1 MNIVVI
7 EDEPLAAQAL
17 AALLIRLRPAARILA
32 CLGSV
37 EGAVE
42 WLREQPVPD
51 VLFCDIHLS
60 DGNSFDIFRQV
71 AIGAPVI
78 FTTAYDAYAIQAFEV
93 NSVDYLLKP
102 LQVAAVERAL
112 QKYDARHP
120 ATPLPAAVENVQ
132 RLVRT
137 APRARFLVKAGPALK
152 AVPVDQVAYFLA
164 EEGVVFLVTHP
175 GKRFIIPDTLDQLEG
190 QLDARNFFRINRQVI
205 LSIGAVQEIRPY
217 FKGRLVL
224 QVAPAAA
231 GEALVV
237 SAGRAPA
244 FKQWLDH

>member
-1 MNIVVI
+1 MTVVII

-17 AALLIRLRPAARILA
+17 AALLTRLRPAVRILA
-32 CLGSV
+32 ALGSV
-37 EGAVE
+37 EEAVD
-42 WLREQPVPD
+42 WLRAQPAPD

-71 AIGAPVI
+71 AVGVPVI
-78 FTTAYDAYAIQAFEV
+78 FTTAYDAYAIQAFQV

-102 LQVAAVERAL
+102 LQAAAVERAL
-112 QKYDARHP
+112 QKYETLHP
-120 ATPLPAAVENVQ
+120 ATRPVVLDNVQ
-132 RLVRT
+132 RLVA
-137 APRARFLVKAGPALK
+137 APRSRFLVRYGQALK
-152 AVPVDQVAYFLA
+152 AVPVDHVAYFLA
-164 EEGVVFLVTHP
+164 EEGVVFLVTHL
-175 GKRFIIPDTLDQLEG
+175 GKRFLLPDTLDQLEG
-190 QLDARNFFRINRQVI
+190 QLDARSFFRINRQFI

-224 QVAPAAA
+224 QVAPPVAE
-231 GEALVV
+231 EALVV

>member
-1 MNIVVI
+1 MNVVVI

-17 AALLIRLRPAARILA
+17 AALLTRLRPAARILA
-32 CLGSV
+32 SLGSV
-37 EGAVE
+37 EEAVE
-42 WLREQPVPD
+42 WLREQPAPD
-51 VLFCDIHLS
+51 LLLCDIHLS
-60 DGNSFDIFRQV
+60 DGNSFEIFRQV
-71 AIGAPVI
+71 AVSAPVI
-78 FTTAYDAYAIQAFEV
+78 FTTAYDAYAIQAFQV

-102 LQVAAVERAL
+102 LQAAEVERAL
-112 QKYDARHP
+112 QKYETLRP
-120 ATPLPAAVENVQ
+120 AALPAAAENVQ
-132 RLVRT
+132 RLVRAT
-137 APRARFLVKAGPALK
+137 PRTRFLVKTAQALK

-175 GKRFIIPDTLDQLEG
+175 GKRYIIPDTLDQLES
-190 QLDARNFFRINRQVI
+190 QLDAQNFFRINRQFI

-224 QVAPAAA
+224 QVVPPAAE
-231 GEALVV
+231 EALVV

>member
-1 MNIVVI
+1 MRVLII

-17 AALLIRLRPAARILA
+17 AALLTRLRPATHLLA
-32 CLGSV
+32 SLGSV
-37 EGAVE
+37 EEAVE
-42 WLREQPVPD
+42 WLREQPAPD

-71 AIGAPVI
+71 AVGAPVI
-78 FTTAYDAYAIQAFEV
+78 FTTAYDAYAIQAFQV

-102 LQVAAVERAL
+102 LQVAQVERAL
-112 QKYDARHP
+112 QKYETLNP
-120 ATPLPAAVENVQ
+120 ATRPAAVENVQ
-132 RLVRT
+132 RLVHAT
-137 APRARFLVKAGPALK
+137 PRSRFLVKTGQALK
-152 AVPVDQVAYFLA
+152 AIPVDDVAYFLA
-164 EEGVVFLVTHP
+164 EEGVVFLVTYP
-175 GKRFIIPDTLDQLEG
+175 GKRFIIADTLDQLES
-190 QLDARNFFRINRQVI
+190 QVDPQHFFRINRQVI

-224 QVAPAAA
+224 QVAPPIV

-244 FKQWLDH
+244 FKHWLDH

>member
-1 MNIVVI
+1 MNVVLI

-17 AALLIRLRPAARILA
+17 AALLTRLRPVTRVLA
-32 CLGSV
+32 SLGSV
-37 EGAVE
+37 EEAVDWLGAE
-42 WLREQPVPD
+42 PAPD
-51 VLFCDIHLS
+51 LLFCDIHLS

-71 AIGAPVI
+71 AVGAPVI

-102 LQVAAVERAL
+102 LQAAAVERAL
-112 QKYDARHP
+112 HKYESLNP
-120 ATPLPAAVENVQ
+120 ATRPVAVENVQ
-132 RLVRT
+132 RLVHT
-137 APRARFLVKAGPALK
+137 APRSRFLVKVGQALK

-175 GKRFIIPDTLDQLEG
+175 GKRFLLADTLDQLEG
-190 QLDARNFFRINRQVI
+190 QLDAQHFFRVNRQVI
-205 LSIGAVQEIRPY
+205 LSIGAVQEIRSY

-224 QVAPAAA
+224 QVAPPVA

>member
-1 MNIVVI
+1 MRVLII

-17 AALLIRLRPAARILA
+17 AALLTRLRPTTHILA
-32 CLGSV
+32 SLGSV
-37 EGAVE
+37 EEAVE
-42 WLREQPVPD
+42 WLRAHPAPE

-71 AIGAPVI
+71 AVSAPVI
-78 FTTAYDAYAIQAFEV
+78 FTTAYDAYAIQAFQV

-102 LQVAAVERAL
+102 LQAAEVERAL
-112 QKYDARHP
+112 QKYETRHP
-120 ATPLPAAVENVQ
+120 ATLPAAVENVQ
-132 RLVRT
+132 RLVHT
-137 APRARFLVKAGPALK
+137 TPRARFLVKSGQTLR

-175 GKRFIIPDTLDQLEG
+175 GKRYILPDTLDQLEG
-190 QLDARNFFRINRQVI
+190 QLDARSFFRINRQFI

-224 QVAPAAA
+224 QVAPPVA
-231 GEALVV
+231 EEVLVV

>member
-1 MNIVVI
+1 MRVVVI

-17 AALLIRLRPAARILA
+17 AALLARLRPATRLLA
-32 CLGSV
+32 SLGSV
-37 EGAVE
+37 EEAVE
-42 WLREQPVPD
+42 WLRAQPAPD
-51 VLFCDIHLS
+51 LLFCDIHLS

-71 AIGAPVI
+71 AVSAPVI
-78 FTTAYDAYAIQAFEV
+78 FTTAYDAYAIQAFQV

-102 LQVAAVERAL
+102 LQAAEVERAL
-112 QKYDARHP
+112 LKYEARHP
-120 ATPLPAAVENVQ
+120 AALPTAVENVQ
-132 RLVRT
+132 RLVQAT
-137 APRARFLVKAGPALK
+137 PRSRFLVKHGPALR
-152 AVPVDQVAYFLA
+152 AVPVDDVAYFLA

-175 GKRFIIPDTLDQLEG
+175 GKRFLLSDTLDQLES
-190 QLDARNFFRINRQVI
+190 QLDARRFFRINRQVI

-224 QVAPAAA
+224 QVAPPVA
-231 GEALVV
+231 EETLVV

>member
-1 MNIVVI
+1 MNVVLI

-17 AALLIRLRPAARILA
+17 AALLTRLRPAARILA
-32 CLGSV
+32 SLGSV
-37 EGAVE
+37 EEAVE
-42 WLREQPVPD
+42 WLREQPAPD
-51 VLFCDIHLS
+51 LLFCDIHLS

-71 AIGAPVI
+71 MVDVPVI
-78 FTTAYDAYAIQAFEV
+78 FTTAYDTYAIQAFQV

-102 LQVAAVERAL
+102 LQAAEVERAL
-112 QKYDARHP
+112 QKYETRHP
-120 ATPLPAAVENVQ
+120 ATLSAAVANVQ

-137 APRARFLVKAGPALK
+137 TPRSRFLVKSGLALK
-152 AVPVDQVAYFLA
+152 AVLVDDVAYFLA
-164 EEGVVFLVTHP
+164 EEGVVFLVTHQ
-175 GKRFIIPDTLDQLEG
+175 GKRHIIADTLDQLEG
-190 QLDARNFFRINRQVI
+190 QLDAQNFFRINRQFI

-224 QVAPAAA
+224 QVAPPVA
-231 GEALVV
+231 EESLVV

>member
-1 MNIVVI
+1 MNVVVI

-17 AALLIRLRPAARILA
+17 AVLLTRLRPATRILA
-32 CLGSV
+32 SLGSV
-37 EGAVE
+37 EEAVD
-42 WLREQPVPD
+42 WLRAQPAPD

-71 AIGAPVI
+71 VVHAPVI
-78 FTTAYDAYAIQAFEV
+78 FTTAYDAYAIQAFQV

-102 LQVAAVERAL
+102 LQVAEVERAL
-112 QKYDARHP
+112 QKYETLRP
-120 ATPLPAAVENVQ
+120 ATLPAAAENVQ
-132 RLVRT
+132 RLVHT
-137 APRARFLVKAGPALK
+137 TPRARFLVKTGQALK
-152 AVPVDQVAYFLA
+152 AVPVDDVAYFLA

-175 GKRFIIPDTLDQLEG
+175 GKRFIVPETLDQLEG
-190 QLDARNFFRINRQVI
+190 QLDAQHFFRINRQLI
-205 LSIGAVQEIRPY
+205 LSIDALQEIRPY

-224 QVAPAAA
+224 QVAPPVA
-231 GEALVV
+231 GEALIV

>member
-1 MNIVVI
+1 MNVVII

-17 AALLIRLRPAARILA
+17 AALLTRLRPATRILA
-32 CLGSV
+32 ALGSV
-37 EGAVE
+37 EEAVE
-42 WLREQPVPD
+42 WLRQQPAPD
-51 VLFCDIHLS
+51 LLFCDIHLS

-71 AIGAPVI
+71 AVGAPVI

-112 QKYDARHP
+112 HKYETLHP
-120 ATPLPAAVENVQ
+120 ATRPVAVENVQ
-132 RLVRT
+132 RLVHT
-137 APRARFLVKAGPALK
+137 TPRARFLVKTGPALQ
-152 AVPVDQVAYFLA
+152 AVPVEQVAYFLA

-175 GKRFIIPDTLDQLEG
+175 GKRFIIADTLDQLEG
-190 QLDARNFFRINRQVI
+190 QLDVRNFFRINRQFI
-205 LSIGAVQEIRPY
+205 LSIAAVQEIRPY

-224 QVAPAAA
+224 QVAPAVA
-231 GEALVV
+231 GQDLVV

>member
-1 MNIVVI
+1 MKVVII

-17 AALLIRLRPAARILA
+17 AALLIRLRPATRVLA
-32 CLGSV
+32 MLGSV
-37 EGAVE
+37 EEAVD
-42 WLREQPVPD
+42 WLRAQPAPD

-71 AIGAPVI
+71 AVGAPVV
-78 FTTAYDAYAIQAFEV
+78 FTTAYDAYAIQAFQV

-102 LQVAAVERAL
+102 LQAAEVERAL
-112 QKYDARHP
+112 QKYEARHP
-120 ATPLPAAVENVQ
+120 AALPAAVENVQ
-132 RLVRT
+132 RLVHT
-137 APRARFLVKAGPALK
+137 TPRARFLVKAGQALK

-175 GKRFIIPDTLDQLEG
+175 GKRYLLSDTLDQLEG
-190 QLDARNFFRINRQVI
+190 QLDARNFFRINRQFI
-205 LSIGAVQEIRPY
+205 LSISAVQEIRPY

-224 QVAPAAA
+224 QVAPPVAE
-231 GEALVV
+231 EALVV

>member
-1 MNIVVI
+1 MRVLII

-17 AALLIRLRPAARILA
+17 AALLTRLRPATHLLA
-32 CLGSV
+32 SLGSV
-37 EGAVE
+37 EEAVE
-42 WLREQPVPD
+42 WLRAHPAPE

-71 AIGAPVI
+71 AVGAPVI
-78 FTTAYDAYAIQAFEV
+78 FTTAYDAYAIQAFQV

-102 LQVAAVERAL
+102 LQAAEVARAL
-112 QKYDARHP
+112 QKYETRHP
-120 ATPLPAAVENVQ
+120 AMLPAAVENVQ
-132 RLVRT
+132 RLVHT
-137 APRARFLVKAGPALK
+137 TPRARFLVKVGQTLK

-175 GKRFIIPDTLDQLEG
+175 GKRYLLPDTLDQLEG
-190 QLDARNFFRINRQVI
+190 QLDARNFFRINRQFI

-224 QVAPAAA
+224 QVAPPAA
-231 GEALVV
+231 EEVLVV

-244 FKQWLDH
+244 FKHWLDH

>member
-1 MNIVVI
+1 MNVVVI

-17 AALLIRLRPAARILA
+17 AALLTRLRPATHILTS
-32 CLGSV
+32 LGSV
-37 EGAVE
+37 EEAVE
-42 WLREQPVPD
+42 WLREQPAPD
-51 VLFCDIHLS
+51 LLFCDIHLS

-71 AIGAPVI
+71 EVRAPVI
-78 FTTAYDAYAIQAFEV
+78 FTTAYDAYAIQAFQV

-102 LQVAAVERAL
+102 LQAAEVERAL
-112 QKYDARHP
+112 QKYETRHP
-120 ATPLPAAVENVQ
+120 ATLPAAVENVQ
-132 RLVRT
+132 RLVYT
-137 APRARFLVKAGPALK
+137 TPRSRFLVKFGQAWK
-152 AVPVDQVAYFLA
+152 AVPADDVAYFLA
-164 EEGVVFLVTHP
+164 EEGVVFLVTHL
-175 GKRFIIPDTLDQLEG
+175 GKRFIISDTLDQLEG
-190 QLDARNFFRINRQVI
+190 QLDTKNFFRVNRQFI

-224 QVAPAAA
+224 QVAPSVA

>member
-1 MNIVVI
+1 MNVVVI

-17 AALLIRLRPAARILA
+17 AALLTRLRPATRILA
-32 CLGSV
+32 SLGSV
-37 EGAVE
+37 EDAVD
-42 WLREQPVPD
+42 WLRAQPAPD

-71 AIGAPVI
+71 AVGAPVI
-78 FTTAYDAYAIQAFEV
+78 FTTAYDAYAIQAFQV
-93 NSVDYLLKP
+93 NSVHYLLKP
-102 LQVAAVERAL
+102 LQAVEVERAL
-112 QKYDARHP
+112 QKYETMHP
-120 ATPLPAAVENVQ
+120 ATRPAALANVQ
-132 RLVRT
+132 RLVHT
-137 APRARFLVKAGPALK
+137 TPRARFLVKTGRAWK

-175 GKRFIIPDTLDQLEG
+175 GKRYIIADTLDQLEG
-190 QLDARNFFRINRQVI
+190 QLNAQHFFRINRQFL

-224 QVAPAAA
+224 QVAPPVA
-231 GEALVV
+231 GDALVV

>member
-1 MNIVVI
+1 MNVLLI

-17 AALLIRLRPAARILA
+17 AALLTRHRPAARIVA
-32 CLGSV
+32 ALGSV
-37 EGAVE
+37 EEAVD
-42 WLREQPVPD
+42 WLRAEPAPD
-51 VLFCDIHLS
+51 LLFCDIHLS

-71 AIGAPVI
+71 AVGAPVI
-78 FTTAYDAYAIQAFEV
+78 FTTAYDAYAIQAFQV

-102 LQVAAVERAL
+102 LQAAEVERAL
-112 QKYDARHP
+112 QKYETLHP
-120 ATPLPAAVENVQ
+120 ATLPAAVANVQ
-132 RLVRT
+132 RLVHT
-137 APRARFLVKAGPALK
+137 TPRSRFLVKAGPALK

-164 EEGVVFLVTHP
+164 EEGVVFLVTHQ

-190 QLDARNFFRINRQVI
+190 QLDARNFFRVNRQFI

-224 QVAPAAA
+224 QLAPPVA

>member
-1 MNIVVI
+1 MRVVII

-17 AALLIRLRPAARILA
+17 AALLTRLRPATHILA
-32 CLGSV
+32 SLGSV
-37 EGAVE
+37 EEAVD
-42 WLREQPVPD
+42 WLRAQPAPD

-71 AIGAPVI
+71 AVGAPVI
-78 FTTAYDAYAIQAFEV
+78 FTTAYDAYAIQAFQV

-102 LQVAAVERAL
+102 LQAAEVERAL
-112 QKYDARHP
+112 QKYETRHP
-120 ATPLPAAVENVQ
+120 ATLPAAVENVQ
-132 RLVRT
+132 RLVYT
-137 APRARFLVKAGPALK
+137 APRSRFLVKSGQALK

-224 QVAPAAA
+224 QVTPPVAE
-231 GEALVV
+231 EALIV

-244 FKQWLDH
+244 FKHWLDH

>member
-1 MNIVVI
+1 MNVVLI

-17 AALLIRLRPAARILA
+17 AALLSRLRPATRLLA
-32 CLGSV
+32 ALGSV
-37 EGAVE
+37 EEAVE
-42 WLREQPVPD
+42 WLRGQPAPD
-51 VLFCDIHLS
+51 LLFCDIHLS

-71 AIGAPVI
+71 AVGAPVI
-78 FTTAYDAYAIQAFEV
+78 FTTAYDAYAIQAFQV

-102 LQVAAVERAL
+102 LQAAAVERAL
-112 QKYDARHP
+112 QKYEALHP
-120 ATPLPAAVENVQ
+120 ATTLPAAVANVQ
-132 RLVRT
+132 RLVHA
-137 APRARFLVKAGPALK
+137 APRSRFLVKTGQALK
-152 AVPVDQVAYFLA
+152 AVPVGEVAYFLA

-175 GKRFIIPDTLDQLEG
+175 GKRFIIADTLDQLEG
-190 QLDARNFFRINRQVI
+190 QLDAQNFFRINRQFI

-224 QVAPAAA
+224 QVAPAIA

-244 FKQWLDH
+244 FRQWLDH

>member
-1 MNIVVI
+1 MRVLII

-17 AALLIRLRPAARILA
+17 AVLLTRLRPATHILA
-32 CLGSV
+32 SLGSV
-37 EGAVE
+37 EEAVE
-42 WLREQPVPD
+42 WLRAHPAPE

-71 AIGAPVI
+71 AVGAPVI
-78 FTTAYDAYAIQAFEV
+78 FTTAYDAYAIQAFQV

-102 LQVAAVERAL
+102 LQAAEVERAL
-112 QKYDARHP
+112 QKYETRHP
-120 ATPLPAAVENVQ
+120 ATLPAAVENVQ
-132 RLVRT
+132 RLVHT
-137 APRARFLVKAGPALK
+137 TPRARFLVKSGQTLR

-175 GKRFIIPDTLDQLEG
+175 GKRYILPDTLDQLEG
-190 QLDARNFFRINRQVI
+190 QLDARSFFRINRQFI

-224 QVAPAAA
+224 QVVPPAA
-231 GEALVV
+231 EEVMVV

>member
-1 MNIVVI
+1 MRVVVI

-17 AALLIRLRPAARILA
+17 AALLTRLRPATRIVA
-32 CLGSV
+32 ALGSV
-37 EGAVE
+37 EEAVE
-42 WLREQPVPD
+42 WLRAQPAPD
-51 VLFCDIHLS
+51 LLFCDIHLS

-71 AIGAPVI
+71 AVGAPVI
-78 FTTAYDAYAIQAFEV
+78 FTTAYDAYAIQAFQV

-102 LQVAAVERAL
+102 LQAAEVERAL
-112 QKYDARHP
+112 QKYEARHP
-120 ATPLPAAVENVQ
+120 AALPAAAAHVQ
-132 RLVRT
+132 HLVHST
-137 APRARFLVKAGPALK
+137 PRARFLVKTGQALK

-175 GKRFIIPDTLDQLEG
+175 GKRFIVPDTLDQLEG
-190 QLDARNFFRINRQVI
+190 QLNAQNFFRINRQLI

-224 QVAPAAA
+224 QVTPPVA
-231 GEALVV
+231 EEVLVV

-244 FKQWLDH
+244 FKHWLDH

>member
-1 MNIVVI
+1 MRVLII

-17 AALLIRLRPAARILA
+17 AALLTRLRPATRILA
-32 CLGSV
+32 LLGSV
-37 EGAVE
+37 EEAVD
-42 WLREQPVPD
+42 WLRTQPAPD

-71 AIGAPVI
+71 AVGAPVI
-78 FTTAYDAYAIQAFEV
+78 FTTAYDTYAIQAFQV

-102 LQVAAVERAL
+102 LQAAEVERAL
-112 QKYDARHP
+112 QKYETRHP
-120 ATPLPAAVENVQ
+120 ATLPAAVENVQ
-132 RLVRT
+132 RLVNT
-137 APRARFLVKAGPALK
+137 APRARFLVKIGPALK
-152 AVPVDQVAYFLA
+152 AVLVDEVAYFLA

-175 GKRFIIPDTLDQLEG
+175 GKRYILPDTLDQLEG
-190 QLDARNFFRINRQVI
+190 QLDARNFFRINRQFI

-224 QVAPAAA
+224 RVAPAAA
-231 GEALVV
+231 EEALVV

-244 FKQWLDH
+244 FRHWLGH

>member
-1 MNIVVI
+1 MNVLII

-17 AALLIRLRPAARILA
+17 AALLIRHRPAAHVLA
-32 CLGSV
+32 ALGSV
-37 EGAVE
+37 EEAVE
-42 WLREQPVPD
+42 WLREQPAPD
-51 VLFCDIHLS
+51 LLFCDIHLS

-71 AIGAPVI
+71 AVGAPVI
-78 FTTAYDAYAIQAFEV
+78 FTTAYDAYAIQAFQV

-102 LQVAAVERAL
+102 LQAAEVERAL
-112 QKYDARHP
+112 QKYEALHP
-120 ATPLPAAVENVQ
+120 ATLPAAVANVQ
-132 RLVRT
+132 RLVQT
-137 APRARFLVKAGPALK
+137 TPRSRFLVKAGQALK
-152 AVPVDQVAYFLA
+152 AVPVDEVAYFLA

-190 QLDARNFFRINRQVI
+190 QLDTHNFFRINRQFI

-224 QVAPAAA
+224 QVAPPVA
-231 GEALVV
+231 GEEVLVV

-244 FKQWLDH
+244 FKHWLDH

>member
-1 MNIVVI
+1 MRVVII

-17 AALLIRLRPAARILA
+17 AALLTRLRPAARILA
-32 CLGSV
+32 SLGSV
-37 EGAVE
+37 EEAVE
-42 WLREQPVPD
+42 WLRAQPGPD

-71 AIGAPVI
+71 TVSAPVI
-78 FTTAYDAYAIQAFEV
+78 FTTAYDAYAIQAFQV

-102 LQVAAVERAL
+102 LQVAEVERAL
-112 QKYDARHP
+112 LKYETRHP
-120 ATPLPAAVENVQ
+120 ATLPAAVASVQ
-132 RLVRT
+132 RLVHT
-137 APRARFLVKAGPALK
+137 TPRSRFLVKAGQALR

-175 GKRFIIPDTLDQLEG
+175 GKRFILPDTLDQLES
-190 QLDARNFFRINRQVI
+190 QLDTRNFFRINRQLI

-224 QVAPAAA
+224 QVAPPAA
-231 GEALVV
+231 EDVLVV

-244 FKQWLDH
+244 FRQWLDH

>member
-1 MNIVVI
+1 MRVVII

-17 AALLIRLRPAARILA
+17 AALLTRLRPATRLLA
-32 CLGSV
+32 SLGSV
-37 EGAVE
+37 EEAVE
-42 WLREQPVPD
+42 WLRAQPAPD

-71 AIGAPVI
+71 AVDAPVI
-78 FTTAYDAYAIQAFEV
+78 FTTAYDAYAIQAFQV

-102 LQVAAVERAL
+102 LQAAEVERAL
-112 QKYDARHP
+112 QKYETRHP
-120 ATPLPAAVENVQ
+120 GTLPTAVENVQ
-132 RLVRT
+132 RLVYAT
-137 APRARFLVKAGPALK
+137 PRSRFLVKSGQALK
-152 AVPVDQVAYFLA
+152 AVPVDQIAYFLA

-175 GKRFIIPDTLDQLEG
+175 GKRFLLPDTLDQLEG
-190 QLDARNFFRINRQVI
+190 QLDARHFFRINRQFI

-224 QVAPAAA
+224 QVAPPIAQ
-231 GEALVV
+231 EALIV

-244 FKQWLDH
+244 FKHWLDH

>member
-1 MNIVVI
+1 MNVLII

-17 AALLIRLRPAARILA
+17 AALLARLRPATRLLA
-32 CLGSV
+32 SLGSV
-37 EGAVE
+37 EEAVK
-42 WLREQPVPD
+42 WLRAQPAPD
-51 VLFCDIHLS
+51 LLFCDIHLS

-71 AIGAPVI
+71 AVGAPVI
-78 FTTAYDAYAIQAFEV
+78 FTTAYDAYAIQAFQV

-102 LQVAAVERAL
+102 LQATQVERAL
-112 QKYDARHP
+112 QKYESLNP
-120 ATPLPAAVENVQ
+120 ATRPAAVENVQ
-132 RLVRT
+132 RLVHT
-137 APRARFLVKAGPALK
+137 TPRSRFLVKTGTAWK
-152 AVPVDQVAYFLA
+152 AVPVEQVAYFLA

-175 GKRFIIPDTLDQLEG
+175 GKRFLLSDTLDQLEG
-190 QLDARNFFRINRQVI
+190 QLDAQNFFRINRQVI
-205 LSIGAVQEIRPY
+205 LSIGAVLEIRPY

-224 QVAPAAA
+224 QVAPPIA

>member
-1 MNIVVI
+1 MRVLII

-17 AALLIRLRPAARILA
+17 AALLTRLRPATRILA
-32 CLGSV
+32 SLGSV
-37 EGAVE
+37 EEAVD
-42 WLREQPVPD
+42 WLRAQPAPE

-71 AIGAPVI
+71 AVGAPVV
-78 FTTAYDAYAIQAFEV
+78 FTTAYDAYAIQAFQV

-102 LQVAAVERAL
+102 LQAAEVERAL
-112 QKYDARHP
+112 QKYETRHP
-120 ATPLPAAVENVQ
+120 AALPAAVENVQ
-132 RLVRT
+132 RLVHT
-137 APRARFLVKAGPALK
+137 TPRSRFLVKAGQTLR

-175 GKRFIIPDTLDQLEG
+175 SKRYILPDTLDQLES
-190 QLDARNFFRINRQVI
+190 QLDARHFFRINRQLI

-224 QVAPAAA
+224 QVAPPVA
-231 GEALVV
+231 EEVLVV

>member
-1 MNIVVI
+1 MRVFII

-17 AALLIRLRPAARILA
+17 ATLLTRLRPAARILA
-32 CLGSV
+32 SLGSV
-37 EGAVE
+37 EEAVE
-42 WLREQPVPD
+42 WLRAQPAPD

-71 AIGAPVI
+71 AVDAPVI
-78 FTTAYDAYAIQAFEV
+78 FTTAYDAYAIQAFQV

-102 LQVAAVERAL
+102 LQAAEVERAL
-112 QKYDARHP
+112 QKYETRHP
-120 ATPLPAAVENVQ
+120 GTLPTAVENVQ
-132 RLVRT
+132 RLVYAT
-137 APRARFLVKAGPALK
+137 PRSRFLVKSGQALK
-152 AVPVDQVAYFLA
+152 A

-175 GKRFIIPDTLDQLEG
+175 GKRFLLPDTLDQLEG
-190 QLDARNFFRINRQVI
+190 QLDARHFFRINRQFI

-224 QVAPAAA
+224 QVAPPIAQ
-231 GEALVV
+231 EALIV

-244 FKQWLDH
+244 FKHWLDH

>member
-1 MNIVVI
+1 MRVLII

-17 AALLIRLRPAARILA
+17 AALLTRLRPTTHILA
-32 CLGSV
+32 SLGSV
-37 EGAVE
+37 EEAVE
-42 WLREQPVPD
+42 WLRAHPAPD

-71 AIGAPVI
+71 AVSAPVI
-78 FTTAYDAYAIQAFEV
+78 FTTAYDAYAIQAFQV
-93 NSVDYLLKP
+93 DSVDYLLKP
-102 LQVAAVERAL
+102 LQAAEVERAL
-112 QKYDARHP
+112 QKYETRHP
-120 ATPLPAAVENVQ
+120 ATLPAAVENVQ
-132 RLVRT
+132 RLVHT
-137 APRARFLVKAGPALK
+137 TPRARFLVKSGQTLR

-175 GKRFIIPDTLDQLEG
+175 GKRYILPDTLDQLEG
-190 QLDARNFFRINRQVI
+190 QLDARSFFRINRQFI

-224 QVAPAAA
+224 QVAPPAA
-231 GEALVV
+231 EEVLVV